1 MRKQL
6 FIPLLVVLLAACAPA
21 APADYP
27 RAASADGRWSVA
39 IGFPVYESL
48 NTCEDD
54 ASVESAII
62 SADMSTSHLAV
73 RRHAGSSEADA
84 MRVAE
89 CVDHALKSG
98 DITIFSPGICSP
110 APRSRA
116 SG

>member
-27 RAASADGRWSVA
+27 RAPPSADGRWSVA

-62 SADMSTSHLAV
+62 SADMPTSHLAV

-89 CVDHALKSG
+89 CVDHALTSG
-98 DITIFSPGICSP
+98 DITIFSPGYLPPGS
-110 APRSRA
+110 SVA
-116 SG
+116 S